1 MTFLKTILA
10 NLRETSGKAMLVEMH
25 KDQRVSSLG
34 GDLLHRS
41 AQVVAYLKNAG
52 VQPGDRVA
60 LLAPNSAC
68 WVACDLAI
76 LSSGA
81 ICVPLY
87 ARQAPD
93 ELAVMLG
100 DCEPVLL
107 IAADDTLREAIGKAW
122 KNAPALATFDEVFA
136 TEVDTVDFDVH
147 EAAGDDPMTIIYTSG
162 TSGEPKGVVYSWD
175 NVDFMVPVCARE
187 LNTMGGERSGDD
199 KVFHYLPFCFAG
211 SRIVLWTT
219 LYRGNPLMMSTDLLQ
234 LKEELQAADPNYY
247 LNVPTLL
254 ERIRRGVNDMLEK
267 RGGVV
272 CGLYRRGE
280 RAFSR
285 TLAGDAGWGDRLAL
299 AVAGRMIFPTIKK
312 RIGASLEF
320 LICGS
325 APLSEETQRWFE
337 MIGIPVYQVYGLTET
352 TAIVT
357 MDQPGEARSG
367 FVGKSIEGIE
377 LQITDDGELICKG
390 PNVCG
395 GYWNQPEATQEVIRD
410 GWFYTGDQ
418 FEVDERGN
426 WRIIGRVK
434 NLLVPESG
442 HNVAPEPI
450 EQAILES
457 SERIEQAI
465 VIGHGRPFLSAIVT
479 GDISDEDVANA
490 LAQINDELPHYR
502 RIRKHV
508 LAGELFTPE
517 NGLLTANQKMRRKV
531 IEQHFSSQIEGMYQ

>member
-1 MTFLKTILA
+1 
-10 NLRETSGKAMLVEMH
+10 
-25 KDQRVSSLG
+25 
-34 GDLLHRS
+34 
-41 AQVVAYLKNAG
+41 
-52 VQPGDRVA
+52 
-60 LLAPNSAC
+60 
-68 WVACDLAI
+68 
-76 LSSGA
+76 
-81 ICVPLY
+81 
-87 ARQAPD
+87 
-93 ELAVMLG
+93 
-100 DCEPVLL
+100 
-107 IAADDTLREAIGKAW
+107 
-122 KNAPALATFDEVFA
+122 
-136 TEVDTVDFDVH
+136 
-147 EAAGDDPMTIIYTSG
+147 
-162 TSGEPKGVVYSWD
+162 
-175 NVDFMVPVCARE
+175 
-187 LNTMGGERSGDD
+187 
-199 KVFHYLPFCFAG
+199 
-211 SRIVLWTT
+211 
-219 LYRGNPLMMSTDLLQ
+219 MMSTDLLQ
-234 LKEELQAADPNYY
+234 LKEELQAADPNFY

-272 CGLYRRGE
+272 RGLYRRGE
-280 RAFSR
+280 QAFR
-285 TLAGDAGWGDRLAL
+285 RKLEGNAGVADHLAL
-299 AVAGRMIFPTIKK
+299 ALAGRVIFPTIKK

-357 MDQPGEARSG
+357 MDQPGEARPG
-367 FVGKSIEGIE
+367 YVGKSIDGIE
-377 LQITDDGELICKG
+377 LQITDEGELICKG

-395 GYWNQPEATQEVIRD
+395 GYWNRPEATTEVIRD
-410 GWFYTGDQ
+410 GWFHTGDQ

-479 GDISDEDVANA
+479 GDLSEEDVQKA

-508 LAGELFTPE
+508 LSGELFTPE

-531 IEQHFSSQIEGMYQ
+531 IEQHFSSQIEGIYQ